1 MTEHIKYDKVIIVK
15 RDVQSLFLCKESD
28 DMSDTYL
35 NYLYSNFLKLKEIII
50 SKQYKVMNIVHIASE
65 DYFGEIYQNNKVE
78 MNQYMEGKLYRE
90 LIDEFTETKILDS
103 YTQKFVEDS
112 KVIHQ
117 VLWAYI
123 WYSLSQEYFIKEN
136 DKSKNIEE
144 IFSFEG
150 FMTYLTFIK
159 AIKKAK
165 EEHLHMG
172 NLYYLLENKN
182 NQLMYMTKELFC
194 SPALPIYNKEWVVG
208 DNDKIYSP
216 GMIFVE
222 YLEDIQEKKKIKE
235 KRM

>member
-1 MTEHIKYDKVIIVK
+1 
-15 RDVQSLFLCKESD
+15 
-28 DMSDTYL
+28 MSDTYL

-50 SKQYKVMNIVHIASE
+50 SKQYKVMNVVHIASE

>member
-1 MTEHIKYDKVIIVK
+1 
-15 RDVQSLFLCKESD
+15 
-28 DMSDTYL
+28 MSDTYL
-35 NYLYSNFLKLKEIII
+35 NYLYSTFLKLKEIIV
-50 SKQYKVMNIVHIASE
+50 SKQYKVMNIVHIGSE
-65 DYFGEIYQNNKVE
+65 DYFGEVYQNNKQE
-78 MNQYMEGKLYRE
+78 MNQYMEGKLYQSMME
-90 LIDEFTETKILDS
+90 QITETKIMDS
-103 YTQKFVEDS
+103 HTQMLIEDP
-112 KVIHQ
+112 KITHQ

-123 WYSLSQEYFIKEN
+123 WYSLSQEYFMKEN
-136 DKSKNIEE
+136 QKSKSVEE

-159 AIKKAK
+159 AIKKVK

-182 NQLMYMTKELFC
+182 NQLMYMSKELFC
-194 SPALPIYNKEWVVG
+194 SPASPIYNKEWVAG